1 MDSEASSIEC
11 QLNVCA
17 ILDEDARSNNIIS
30 KNIEEVEFQIIAIDR
45 TPNDDSLTE
54 NCAAMETKTVACNE
68 HKANNSISFKSDFC
82 VRQQLDECQIFLK

>member
-1 MDSEASSIEC
+1 M
-11 QLNVCA
+11 N
-17 ILDEDARSNNIIS
+17 SNAVLIQFSMKTWVVIIAFL
-30 KNIEEVEFQIIAIDR
+30 KNTEEIEFQIIAIDR

-68 HKANNSISFKSDFC
+68 HMANNSMSFKSDFC